1 MTTITVRYKPNSKE
15 KEEIDDILSQ
25 NPFFEGRELFKFLLG
40 FYKQN
45 KKTATD
51 FNKQRLQ
58 AVAKS
63 FEVEVADQADDNLI
77 NTKKKLKPLI
87 F

>member
-1 MTTITVRYKPNSKE
+1 MTTISVRYKPNPQE
-15 KEEIDDILSQ
+15 KEIVDEIVNQ

-45 KKTATD
+45 KAKAGN
-51 FNKQRLQ
+51 FNTQRLQ

-63 FEVEVADQADDNLI
+63 FDVKAQNQEDDKLI
-77 NTKKKLKPLI
+77 RPSTKLKPLV